1 MKVRL
6 YAAAVPG
13 RVEWRF
19 SLDID
24 MDYAYWFEQTGGK
37 ASLHLLEPVL
47 SLSEA
52 CALLAVLNR
61 KSAGK
66 VEHILRKWTSV
77 CTEAG
82 LRMGPAEA
90 RTLTYAEYEKGKRTE
105 ESIDVKEL
113 LKMERLLA
121 GRCFSKEELLRFL
134 EHHGLEAASQ
144 AWTSYLQAA
153 FLRGRVELGSG
164 IGSLQKRRHIWSK
177 PEQRYCCNR
186 CGTGGERMY
195 PADCLY
201 CSGEC
206 LYCEECLTMGRVQ
219 SCTLLVYGSSDVGN
233 ERVSSL
239 DHTPIESVIGKWGL
253 SPAQAEAV
261 KTGFA
266 YITRANGSG
275 KPGRFLIWA
284 VTGAGKTEMIFP
296 FIDREL
302 RLGRKVLIAT
312 PRRDVVLELQP
323 RLKRAFPDRKIVTL
337 YGGSE
342 ERWEQGELTLATTH
356 QLLRYYRSFDLVI
369 VDEIDAFPYHNN
381 PMLQF
386 AAERV
391 CRRSGAYVLL
401 SATPPANL
409 IRLANR
415 GRLAHVKVPV
425 RFHRHPLPVPRAL
438 RIKELSKWKD
448 GLPAN
453 VKSALKQ
460 SIDRGAQ
467 LFVFVPRIRDVDPMV
482 KTIRTHLS
490 GYAVEGTSSQ
500 DPGRADKVTRFR
512 QGDIRILVTTTILER
527 GVTVPKTDVFILQAD
542 SATFDS
548 AALIQMAG
556 RSGRSKD
563 DPAGRVFFA
572 AAALTNA
579 QARAIRQIRQM
590 NRVAKRKGYLM
601 DRNKEEGEKTAADRD
616 NRTRGG
622 L

>member
-1 MKVRL
+1 
-6 YAAAVPG
+6 
-13 RVEWRF
+13 
-19 SLDID
+19 
-24 MDYAYWFEQTGGK
+24 MDCAYWFEQTGGK

-52 CALLAVLNR
+52 CGLLPVLKR
-61 KSAGK
+61 ESGTHVDHAM
-66 VEHILRKWTSV
+66 RKWASV
-77 CTEAG
+77 CAEAG
-82 LRMGPAEA
+82 LQIGPAKI
-90 RTLTYAEYEKGKRTE
+90 RTVTYADFVTE
-105 ESIDVKEL
+105 RRAESIDVQEL

-134 EHHGLEAASQ
+134 EHHGLEAACQ
-144 AWTSYLQAA
+144 AWTSYVQAA
-153 FLRGRVELGSG
+153 FLRGRVELGNG
-164 IGSLQKRRHIWSK
+164 IESLCKRRYMWSK
-177 PEQRYCCNR
+177 PERRYSCNR
-186 CGTGGERMY
+186 CGTGGDRMY
-195 PADCLY
+195 RADCLY

-206 LYCEECLTMGRVQ
+206 VYCEECLTMGRVQ
-219 SCTLLVYGSSDVGN
+219 SCTLLLYGSSEAGN
-233 ERVSSL
+233 EQISGP
-239 DHTPIESVIGKWGL
+239 DDTPIESIIGEWGL
-253 SPAQAEAV
+253 SPAQTEAV
-261 KTGFA
+261 RNGLAYLTRENGTGE
-266 YITRANGSG
+266 
-275 KPGRFLIWA
+275 PGRFLIWA

-323 RLKRAFPDRKIVTL
+323 RLKRAFPERKIVTL

-356 QLLRYYRSFDLVI
+356 QLLRFHRSFDLVI
-369 VDEIDAFPYHNN
+369 IDEIDAFPYHNN

-425 RFHRHPLPVPRAL
+425 RFHRHPLPVPRTL

-448 GLPAN
+448 SLPAN
-453 VKSALKQ
+453 VRSALKQ

-467 LFVFVPRIRDVDPMV
+467 LFVFVPRIRDVVPMV
-482 KTIRTHLS
+482 KTIRTYLS

-500 DPGRADKVTRFR
+500 DPERADKVIRFR
-512 QGDIRILVTTTILER
+512 QGDIRVLVTTTILER
-527 GVTVPKTDVFILQAD
+527 GVTVPRTDVFILQAD

-563 DPAGRVFFA
+563 DPDGRVFFA
-572 AAALTNA
+572 AVAFTNS

-590 NRVAKRKGYLM
+590 NRVAKRKGYLV
-601 DRNKEEGEKTAADRD
+601 DRNNTSK
-616 NRTRGG
+616 GG
-622 L
+622 V

>member
-1 MKVRL
+1 M
-6 YAAAVPG
+6 
-13 RVEWRF
+13 
-19 SLDID
+19 
-24 MDYAYWFEQTGGK
+24 
-37 ASLHLLEPVL
+37 
-47 SLSEA
+47 
-52 CALLAVLNR
+52 
-61 KSAGK
+61 
-66 VEHILRKWTSV
+66 
-77 CTEAG
+77 
-82 LRMGPAEA
+82 
-90 RTLTYAEYEKGKRTE
+90 
-105 ESIDVKEL
+105 
-113 LKMERLLA
+113 
-121 GRCFSKEELLRFL
+121 
-134 EHHGLEAASQ
+134 
-144 AWTSYLQAA
+144 
-153 FLRGRVELGSG
+153 
-164 IGSLQKRRHIWSK
+164 
-177 PEQRYCCNR
+177 
-186 CGTGGERMY
+186 
-195 PADCLY
+195 
-201 CSGEC
+201 
-206 LYCEECLTMGRVQ
+206 
-219 SCTLLVYGSSDVGN
+219 
-233 ERVSSL
+233 
-239 DHTPIESVIGKWGL
+239 
-253 SPAQAEAV
+253 

-266 YITRANGSG
+266 YLTRENGTG

-356 QLLRYYRSFDLVI
+356 QLLRYHRSFDLVI
-369 VDEIDAFPYHNN
+369 IDEIDAFPYHNN

-448 GLPAN
+448 SLPGN
-453 VKSALKQ
+453 VRSALKQ

-467 LFVFVPRIRDVDPMV
+467 LFVFVPRIRDVEPMV
-482 KTIRTHLS
+482 KTIRAHLS

-500 DPGRADKVTRFR
+500 DPERADKVVRFR
-512 QGDIRILVTTTILER
+512 QGDIRVLVTTTILER

-572 AAALTNA
+572 AAALTNS
-579 QARAIRQIRQM
+579 QSRAIRQIRQM
-590 NRVAKRKGYLM
+590 NRVAKRKGYLI
-601 DRNKEEGEKTAADRD
+601 DGKKVEGEKAAADRD
-616 NRTRGG
+616 NRTKGG